1 MDVKKLEELALKLNL
16 TMSEKEY
23 DTLKGEFDI
32 MLKQMDYIGTIEG
45 IENVEPMS
53 FPFPVT
59 YTLRSDE
66 EIDNLKKEDVL
77 INSENHDSDFV
88 IVPKVV
94 GEE

>member
-16 TMSEKEY
+16 TMSSEEY
-23 DTLKGEFDI
+23 KTLQGEFEI

-45 IENVEPMS
+45 IENIEPMS

-59 YTLRSDE
+59 YELRSDDE
-66 EIDNLKKEDVL
+66 NNDLSKEDVL
-77 INSENHDSDFV
+77 KNAELKDNDFV